1 MCLQLPLKT
10 VRLDRRGYCGEVKIG
25 GRLMKYAIVEDGGK
39 QYKVIEDETIDVDR
53 YSSEIGDQIDLD
65 RVLLISDEDEVAVG
79 KPFVEG
85 ANVQATV
92 EEHFSG
98 PKIIVFKYK
107 PRIRYRVKTGHRQ
120 KYTRLRINSIK
131 TE

>member
-1 MCLQLPLKT
+1 
-10 VRLDRRGYCGEVKIG
+10 
-25 GRLMKYAIVEDGGK
+25 MKYAIVEDGGK

-85 ANVQATV
+85 AKVQATV
-92 EEHFSG
+92 EEHFRG

-120 KYTRLRINSIK
+120 KYTRLRIHSIK